1 MVQMKKAKNLGAL
14 WVALFVTGIC
24 AVIIVPYLE
33 TGTAFILGWDMR
45 TIYSSNFENL
55 RTMLTAWKE
64 NGTMPFWSWVSFLG
78 NDFYSSK
85 LFYFNDFWE
94 YIFAFTDLPYTDA
107 IIWMTYFR
115 FLVTGLSFYAYAR
128 YNRCSERTSILS
140 SLLWTFSAYLLQIM
154 RDPFF
159 ASFISFLPLYF
170 LSVDRYIEEGKH
182 GFFIF
187 MVFFM
192 YFNSYYLFYMTSLF
206 TILYFLWR
214 YDRRNGTLKGSIP
227 SALKLIGYYIVGF
240 MISGIIVVPEVLN
253 ILNNSRVGERSMVWL
268 YTSIVPYLE
277 YLSGI
282 FTPVSM
288 LAYRGT
294 EISNLYL
301 WNTPNHQIMANY
313 VWAGSVTALL
323 LPQCF
328 TRKNYRK
335 MNGVIVISSAL
346 ISLIPIFSS
355 VMHGFSEPSFRWTA
369 NLTFLLVAM
378 ILPLLEDKEKISKQ
392 LLKITTGAVPALLL
406 ITPLL
411 FAKILN
417 VSFTDI
423 QSDYRLVVIEAILM
437 LVIGIFLINAKKA
450 MVFTVS
456 AAELCFVSY
465 YTYFGNPTQ
474 SAMKKTDAD
483 RMTNVLGTKDEFNNW
498 ILTLDGKN
506 YSSFYRIYVNPQ
518 DVYWGLGT
526 NYNMDENIR
535 GLMIY
540 DSTYLASMNDLITLD
555 PDHVIDYLPW
565 TFDIENPD
573 IMTLV
578 STKYAVTGPDTPCPF
593 RNGILRATYA
603 ASWNI
608 YENLDYINLGKTYTG
623 IMTYN
628 DYSSDDSSVVTQKV
642 ICHAEDEEEIRALL
656 GSEEVQFTDAS
667 AEGNDVYASIT
678 TSEAGFAVLSVPY
691 DQGWRVYVNGAEVKT
706 YKVNGGM
713 TGIAVQAGEN
723 DVHME
728 FVPRGL
734 KQGKYVSMAGLAA
747 LLLVIIVDLRRNR
760 MQKNRND

>member
-1 MVQMKKAKNLGAL
+1 MGQMKKANVLGAV
-14 WVALFVTGIC
+14 WMALLVSGIC
-24 AVIIVPYLE
+24 AVIMVPYLK

-55 RTMLTAWKE
+55 RTMLSAWKE
-64 NGTMPFWSWVSFLG
+64 SGTPPYWSWVSFLG

-94 YIFAFTDLPYTDA
+94 YIFAFTNLPYTDA
-107 IIWMTYFR
+107 ILWMTYLR
-115 FLVTGLSFYAYAR
+115 FLVTGLSFYAYGR
-128 YNRCSERTSILS
+128 YNKYSQGTSILGA
-140 SLLWTFSAYLLQIM
+140 LLWTFSAYLLQIM

-170 LSVDRYIEEGKH
+170 LAIDRYIVDGKH
-182 GFFIF
+182 SFFIF
-187 MVFFM
+187 MVFFLF
-192 YFNSYYLFYMTSLF
+192 FNSYYLFYMTSLF

-214 YDRRNGTLKGSIP
+214 YDREHDTLKGALK
-227 SALKLIGYYIVGF
+227 SALKLIGYYMVGF
-240 MISGIIVVPEVLN
+240 LLSGVIVVPEVLN

-288 LAYRGT
+288 LAYRGS
-294 EISNLYL
+294 EISKLYL

-328 TRKNYRK
+328 TRKNYRG
-335 MNGVIVISSAL
+335 MNGVIAGVSAFV
-346 ISLIPIFSS
+346 SVVPIFSS
-355 VMHGFSEPSFRWTA
+355 LMHGFSEPSYRWTA

-378 ILPLLEDKEKISKQ
+378 ILPLLQDRALLEKR
-392 LLKITTGAVPALLL
+392 LLKVTTVVVPLLL
-406 ITPLL
+406 LVTPLV
-411 FAKILN
+411 FAHILN
-417 VSFTDI
+417 IPLADI
-423 QSDYRLVVIEAILM
+423 SSDYRLIVIAAVLM
-437 LVIGIFLINAKKA
+437 VVIGIFLINAKKA
-450 MVFTVS
+450 MVFTLT

-465 YTYFGNPTQ
+465 FTFFGNPTQ

-483 RMTNVLGTKDEFNNW
+483 RMTNVLGSKNEFNEW
-498 ILTLDGKN
+498 VLRLDEKN
-506 YSSFYRIYVNPQ
+506 YGSFYRIYVNPQ

-540 DSTYLASMNDLITLD
+540 DSTYLASTNDLITLD

-573 IMTLV
+573 LMTLV

-603 ASWNI
+603 DTWNI
-608 YENLDYINLGKTYTG
+608 YENLDYINLGKTYTS
-623 IMTYN
+623 IMTYD
-628 DYSSDDSSVVTQKV
+628 DYSVSDSSIITKTI
-642 ICHAEDEEEIRALL
+642 ICHAEDKEEIEALL
-656 GSEEVQFTDAS
+656 GNEEIQFTQAS
-667 AEGNDVYASIT
+667 GEGNDVYASIT
-678 TSEAGFAVLSVPY
+678 TTQPGFAVLSVPY
-691 DQGWRVYVNGAEVKT
+691 DQGWHIDVNGKETKA

-728 FVPRGL
+728 FIPRGL
-734 KQGKYVSMAGLAA
+734 KEGKYVSMAGIAA
-747 LLLVIIVDLRRNR
+747 LLVVAAIDLCR
-760 MQKNRND
+760 QKRKQ